1 MTRAGSFRSLSIFL
15 LLWPTAATLTLAA
28 DSAKKV
34 AATAALEERIAI
46 LEKSM
51 AERVTALE
59 QQVAQLKQQL
69 DARPAVQAPA
79 PPVEDPAATAMR
91 IEADTLAAGGKI
103 LEARAK
109 YEELA
114 TKYPQSTATRASAS
128 VRGELQIVGRAAPGN
143 LEIDKWYQG
152 EDEGKKSLTSKAT
165 LLVFWETWC
174 PHCQREVP
182 KMTDIYS
189 RFKDKGLAVVGLT
202 RLTKGSTDEAVLAF
216 IKERAVAYP
225 IAKEKGTLS
234 TFFNVSGIPAAAV
247 VKDGKIVWRG
257 HPNRLNDELIKSWL

>member
-1 MTRAGSFRSLSIFL
+1 MTRAGSVRSFSILL
-15 LLWPTAATLTLAA
+15 LLWPTASTLTLAA
-28 DSAKKV
+28 DSAKKA
-34 AATAALEERIAI
+34 AATAALEERMAR

-59 QQVAQLKQQL
+59 KQVAQLKQQL
-69 DARPAVQAPA
+69 DARPVAQAP
-79 PPVEDPAATAMR
+79 PPLVDDPAANAMR
-91 IEADTLAAGGKI
+91 TEADTLAAGGKF

-109 YEELA
+109 YDELA
-114 TKYPQSTATRASAS
+114 TKYPQSTATRATAS
-128 VRGELQIVGRAAPGN
+128 VRGELQIIGRAAPTS
-143 LEIDKWYQG
+143 LETDKWYQG
-152 EDEGKKSLTSKAT
+152 EDEGTKSLTSKAT

-216 IKERAVAYP
+216 IKERGVAYP

-234 TFFNVSGIPAAAV
+234 ALFNVSGIPAAAV

-257 HPNRLNDELIKSWL
+257 HPNRLNDEIIKSWL